1 MPRKTGQKRVRFNA
15 SFGIS
20 PEQLAKEIS
29 ALPLTA
35 RVLAIDT
42 VTHGYITWAD
52 ITYYTQPE
60 RKPRPADD

>member
-1 MPRKTGQKRVRFNA
+1 MHRKTEMKRVRFNA

-20 PEQLAKEIS
+20 PEQLAQEIS

-35 RVLAIDT
+35 RVLTIDT
-42 VTHGYITWAD
+42 VTRGYITWAD

-60 RKPRPADD
+60 RSPGDA